1 MLERLAIVGTGLIGA
16 SIGLAARTSGV
27 TDVRGWDVDADALAV
42 AAEREAVEPAGSLE
56 EAVADAQRAI
66 VAAPV
71 AAVPAQVA
79 AVLTASGEDTTVSD
93 VGATKGPVTDA
104 VTGGRLIGRHPVGG
118 P

>member
-16 SIGLAARTSGV
+16 SVGLAARASGV
-27 TDVRGWDVDADALAV
+27 TEVRGWDLDADALAV

-56 EAVADAQRAI
+56 EAVADAELAI

-79 AVLTASGEDTTVSD
+79 ALPAASREDTPRSD
-93 VGATKGPVTDA
+93 VRPAKGPGPGPA
-104 VTGGRLIGRHPVGG
+104 HPGRLL
-118 P
+118 